1 MPTQALIRELIT
13 VLPEV
18 ILTVTATVV
27 MLLAAFLKKTRE
39 AWCAAMALAGFAS
52 AMASLLWLWPS
63 QEPSFTDM
71 IRVDPFSIFF
81 HMLFMGTG
89 AAVVLGSG
97 SYLRRERLPAGE
109 FYALLLF
116 ATAGMGLMA
125 SSNDLVLGFIGLEI
139 SSLSSYVLAGFRR
152 NSATS
157 SESALKYFLLGSF
170 ATAFL
175 LYGIALMYGAVG
187 TTRLTAIQTVLG
199 GGASR
204 VTAGNFLGEALA
216 GAAGIA
222 PVAAQLSR
230 SVPPGL
236 LALAIG
242 LIFVGLAF
250 KISAAPF
257 QVWTPDVYQGA
268 PTPVT
273 AFLSTGAKAAAF
285 ALFLRIFYV
294 ALDSGLYPWPVL
306 LWVSAVLSMF
316 VGNLAALRQSNMKRL
331 LAYSSIAH
339 AGYMLVAFTANSAD
353 GMAAVMFYLVAYTL
367 MNLGAF
373 VVITH
378 LGSEGERYVEMGD
391 YAGLGYRCPL
401 LAGCLSIFLLSLIG
415 IPLTA
420 GFLGKFYA
428 FRAGMQ
434 ADMIG
439 LVVLAGIN
447 SAIAAY
453 YYLRILVAMYMSEP
467 VREVPMEPVPGA
479 VRWVLGVCAI
489 GTLLLGIVPQPVLNL
504 AMRAAQ
510 MFDGQ

>member
-1 MPTQALIRELIT
+1 MPTEELIT
-13 VLPEV
+13 VLPEA
-18 ILTVTATVV
+18 ILTVAAVVV
-27 MLLAAFLKKTRE
+27 MLLAAFLRKTRE
-39 AWCAAMALAGFAS
+39 AGCAATALIGFAG
-52 AMASLLWLWPS
+52 AMASLFWLRPS
-63 QEPSFTDM
+63 RELAFNDM
-71 IRVDPFSIFF
+71 IRLDPFSIFF
-81 HMLFMGTG
+81 HMLFVATG
-89 AAVVLGSG
+89 AAIVLSSA

-152 NSATS
+152 NAATS

-187 TTRLTAIQTVLG
+187 TTRLTAIQAALG

-204 VTAGNFLGEALA
+204 VTAGNLAGEALSGSA
-216 GAAGIA
+216 VIA
-222 PVAAQLSR
+222 PAAAQLSR
-230 SVPPGL
+230 SLPPGL

-273 AFLSTGAKAAAF
+273 AFLSTGSKAAAF

-294 ALDSGLYPWPVL
+294 ALDGGLYPWPAL
-306 LWVSAVLSMF
+306 LWVSAALSMF
-316 VGNLAALRQSNMKRL
+316 VGNLAALRQSNLKRL

-353 GMAAVMFYLVAYTL
+353 GVAAVMFYLVAYTL

-373 VVITH
+373 AVIAH
-378 LGSEGERYVEMGD
+378 LGNAGERNVEISD
-391 YAGLGYRCPL
+391 YAGLGYRSPL

-428 FRAGMQ
+428 FRAAVQ
-434 ADMIG
+434 TDMIG
-439 LVVLAGIN
+439 LTVLAVIN

-453 YYLRILVAMYMSEP
+453 YYLRILVAMYMSAP
-467 VREVPMEPVPGA
+467 VREVPVEPVPRA
-479 VRWVLGVCAI
+479 VRWVLGVCAA
-489 GTLLLGIVPQPVLNL
+489 GTLLLGVVPQPVLNF
-504 AMRAAQ
+504 AMQASRALH
-510 MFDGQ
+510 GQ